1 MNTEYY
7 IIESG
12 ERRGPYMLDALR
24 GLGIT
29 KDTLVWRQGLADWTK
44 ASELQELAPLFVP
57 DMPGV
62 RNSYGQQPYG
72 HSGYVKPESVPH
84 FDPYKQRTN
93 WLPWAI
99 AGTVVGFLFSC
110 IGVIFGIIAIVQANK
125 ANEAFAIGNEI
136 GGEQANNTA
145 KTMTIIALAFGG
157 VGLITTVIG
166 TVTGLF
172 STLAAI

>member
-12 ERRGPYMLDALR
+12 ERRGPYTFDALR
-24 GLGIT
+24 GLGIN
-29 KDTLVWRQGLADWTK
+29 KDTLVWRQGLVDWVK
-44 ASELQELAPLFVP
+44 ASELQELAPLLVP
-57 DMPGV
+57 DMPGSQ
-62 RNSYGQQPYG
+62 NNYDQQTYGY
-72 HSGYVKPESVPH
+72 SGYAKPGFNPQ
-84 FDPYKQRTN
+84 FGPYKQRTN

-166 TVTGLF
+166 TITGLF
-172 STLAAI
+172 TSFAHL